1 MSPHSPLV
9 EIMNESDYGKRQTM
23 LGQRLATIEDQTECL
38 ESCLEEFEAKYSKA
52 PSAKLANKIAETRKS
67 LEDLEFERMAI
78 EVEMD
83 NIAYESCD

>member
-1 MSPHSPLV
+1 
-9 EIMNESDYGKRQTM
+9 MNESDYGKRQTM

-38 ESCLEEFEAKYSKA
+38 ESCLEEFEAKYTKS
-52 PSAKLANKIAETRKS
+52 PTVKLANKIAETRKS

-83 NIAYESCD
+83 NIAYEACD

>member
-9 EIMNESDYGKRQTM
+9 EIMNEGDYGKRQTM
-23 LGQRLATIEDQTECL
+23 LGQRLATIEDQSECL
-38 ESCLEEFEAKYSKA
+38 ETCLEEFEAKY
-52 PSAKLANKIAETRKS
+52 AKLPTAKMANKIAETRKS

-83 NIAYESCD
+83 NIAYEACD

>member
-38 ESCLEEFEAKYSKA
+38 ESCLEEFEAKYTKS
-52 PSAKLANKIAETRKS
+52 PTVKLANKIAETRKS